1 MTISSTVRI
10 AGPFTGNG
18 VTTVFPFTFKVFAN
32 IDLRVAK
39 LNTTSNVEAIL
50 VLNTDYT
57 VTLNGDQDS
66 NPGGTITASVLAVG
80 FSLTITSDV
89 ANLQPTDLT
98 NQGGFYPE
106 VITDA
111 LDRATI
117 QIQQLADQTDRAI
130 KIPLSDGVLDMTTP
144 VVSAR
149 QGKYLAFDSL
159 GLPIASVG
167 TGNDSALRTDLAN
180 ASAASAG
187 SRLSGF
193 RQTGTGATA
202 RTVDDKLKEIISV
215 KDFGATGDG
224 STDDTAAIA
233 LAIAATPTYG
243 LLIFPSPGTY
253 KTTSTLLIQKNIS
266 IQMQGTSFINYV
278 TAANTPAMLFDFPMN
293 NVSMELSVQRA
304 TRNWNVGADGVV
316 FYDVIDCDIKF
327 RALINHYR
335 GLALQ
340 AQRAYNLNATYSRV
354 GTLVTITKVAHGLV
368 NGNTRYFDFTSGAAA
383 DGTYVVT
390 VLTPNTFTITTV
402 LSGVTSGNCIYSFN
416 SGIIAYNRW
425 TLGKMW
431 DNKYG
436 LHSETY
442 DVTASAVNTNIFYGG
457 RFSITFGATLSEE
470 MFFTYHKNSGTSV
483 HYSPSMEANG
493 NASFKTIMVYYDTG
507 CDSNQIVHP
516 YLEKDQYATVMRV
529 GGDSKYNSI
538 RGLVSSSIAES
549 LDTQVEELAG
559 LENPGTNIID
569 WSYAQNVSL
578 FRGGLQE
585 VFPITDIYSNAVRV
599 AGDNY
604 IVPGFTFLQRTGASP
619 GVFVMFY
626 NSASNCY
633 LSNNFLSISDS
644 ALGKFVD
651 TAIVKN
657 FWMSVDKVA
666 GFGGTSVIFVVKAYD
681 ANNAIITTV
690 GEVRGNV
697 INLDDALNFVYNSD
711 YGSSYTVVSSVDSKC
726 FFNVSS
732 NVKKIW
738 VGVAP
743 PTGLAS
749 FIGISSISLKCN
761 ADYPPPLSYPAY
773 SNVNPTYID
782 LDDEIVS
789 TSIPLGGILRDAKV
803 WNIVQASGVSQGWW
817 KTRNFKTVTTATTA
831 AAGVIIAATAV
842 TAIVVGDIIGV
853 ETIRASD
860 SSTKWHWTTVTVIAG
875 LNLTINN
882 AIPAGYSVAV
892 GADVMTYLMVAMP
905 NNL

>member
-1 MTISSTVRI
+1 MAMTKPTSEQ
-10 AGPFTGNG
+10 
-18 VTTVFPFTFKVFAN
+18 VTF
-32 IDLRVAK
+32 L
-39 LNTTSNVEAIL
+39 
-50 VLNTDYT
+50 
-57 VTLNGDQDS
+57 
-66 NPGGTITASVLAVG
+66 
-80 FSLTITSDV
+80 
-89 ANLQPTDLT
+89 
-98 NQGGFYPE
+98 
-106 VITDA
+106 
-111 LDRATI
+111 
-117 QIQQLADQTDRAI
+117 
-130 KIPLSDGVLDMTTP
+130 
-144 VVSAR
+144 
-149 QGKYLAFDSL
+149 
-159 GLPIASVG
+159 
-167 TGNDSALRTDLAN
+167 
-180 ASAASAG
+180 
-187 SRLSGF
+187 
-193 RQTGTGATA
+193 QTGTGATA

-233 LAIAATPTYG
+233 LAIAATPING

-266 IQMQGTSFINYV
+266 IQMQGTSLINYV
-278 TAANTPAMLFDFPMN
+278 TAANIPAMLFDYPMN
-293 NVSMELSVQRA
+293 NVSMELAVNRA
-304 TRNWNVGADGVV
+304 TRNWSVGADGVV

-327 RALINHYR
+327 RSLQNHYR

-340 AQRAYNLNATYSRV
+340 GQRAYNLNATYNRVGETVTITKVGHGLSNGSGRYFTFTSGGITEANTFTATVLTPDTFTINSSASYSRV
-354 GTLVTITKVAHGLV
+354 GTLVTITRSEHGLST
-368 NGNTRYFDFTSGAAA
+368 GNTRYFDFTSGGITEDNTFA
-383 DGTYVVT
+383 VT
-390 VLTPNTFTITTV
+390 VLTADTFTITTV
-402 LSGVTSGNCIYSFN
+402 GTGVASGNVSYSVGTGTTSGNCIYSFS

-436 LHSETY
+436 LHSETI
-442 DVTASAVNTNIFYGG
+442 VASAINTNIFYGG
-457 RFSITFGATLSEE
+457 RFSITFGATLVGE
-470 MFFTYHKNSGTSV
+470 MFFTYHKNSGSSV

-493 NASFKTIMVYYDTG
+493 NASGTTIMVYYDTG
-507 CDSNQIVHP
+507 CDLNQIVNP

-529 GGDSKYNSI
+529 GGDSKYNVI
-538 RGLVSSSIAES
+538 KGLVSSSINES

-559 LENPGTNIID
+559 LLNPGTNIID
-569 WSYAQNVSL
+569 WNSQANVSL
-578 FRGGLQE
+578 ARGGLQE
-585 VFPITDIYSNAVRV
+585 IFPITDVYSNTVYV

-604 IVPGFTFLQRTGASP
+604 IVPGFTFVSRGGASP
-619 GVFVMFY
+619 GAFTMFY
-626 NSASNCY
+626 NPASNCY
-633 LSNNFLSISDS
+633 LSNNFLSVGDS

-651 TAIVKN
+651 TTIVKN

-666 GFGGTSVIFVVKAYD
+666 GFGGTSVNFVVKAYD
-681 ANNAIITTV
+681 SNNAIITTV

-697 INLDDALNFVYNSD
+697 QNLDDTLNFVYNAD
-711 YGSSYTVVSSVDSKC
+711 YGNSYTIISSVDSKC

-743 PTGLAS
+743 SPGS

-773 SNVNPTYID
+773 SNINPTYID
-782 LDDEIVS
+782 LDDEIV
-789 TSIPLGGILRDAKV
+789 TTTIPLGGILRDSKI
-803 WNIVQASGVSQGWW
+803 WKIVQTTGTSQGWW
-817 KTRNFKTVTTATTA
+817 KTRNFKTTTTGTTA

-842 TAIVVGDIIGV
+842 TGILVGDIIGV

-892 GADVMTYLMVAMP
+892 GADVMTYLMLAMP